1 MGMEYFIYGNSFA
14 MVYFPFNRYLVDR
27 RNGKYREY
35 SVTQFGDDI
44 KFDLDTMTYEVPD
57 PSQPGPLEAR
67 RKVKFGFKDF
77 RCTDPK
83 KIKLRIIDP
92 RRMILHMNYA
102 SGTIDYIWKFDEFF
116 IADVRAGD
124 KIWQINETPIGMLE
138 AIRDNKDY
146 KFK

>member
-1 MGMEYFIYGNSFA
+1 
-14 MVYFPFNRYLVDR
+14 
-27 RNGKYREY
+27 
-35 SVTQFGDDI
+35 
-44 KFDLDTMTYEVPD
+44 MTYEVPD

-124 KIWQINETPIGMLE
+124 KIWQINETPIGML
-138 AIRDNKDY
+138 
-146 KFK
+146 